1 MSLVNK
7 RKPYTI
13 YGREREVEEEKGN
26 DSEKAPL
33 TPKQKREVA
42 SIYFAVVAA
51 VIIVISFFWHIVS
64 LFLQKGGG

>member
-1 MSLVNK
+1 MEES
-7 RKPYTI
+7 
-13 YGREREVEEEKGN
+13 ERVEEEMDN
-26 DSEKAPL
+26 SDETAPL

-64 LFLQKGGG
+64 TFFKGGG

>member
-1 MSLVNK
+1 MDRRVM
-7 RKPYTI
+7 RPTV
-13 YGREREVEEEKGN
+13 EREVEE
-26 DSEKAPL
+26 EKAPL

-64 LFLQKGGG
+64 PFLQKGGG